1 MDTVDR
7 ETRSR
12 IMRAIKCRDTKPE
25 LTLRRA
31 LNGSLLR
38 RRRDTLPGKPDA
50 LLPGVAVFVHGCFW
64 HGCPRHYRE
73 PRSNVAFWRAKL
85 AGNRRRDVK
94 VRRRLNRMGW
104 SVAVVWECGVRR
116 DVDRLAERLLNRS
129 YG

>member
-7 ETRSR
+7 ATRSR
-12 IMRAIKCRDTKPE
+12 IMRSIGSRDTRPE
-25 LTLRRA
+25 LALRGA

-38 RRRDTLPGKPDA
+38 RRRDTLPGRPDA
-50 LLPGVAVFVHGCFW
+50 LLSGVAVFVHGCFW

-73 PRSNVAFWRAKL
+73 PRSNVAFWRGKL
-85 AGNRRRDVK
+85 LANRRRDAR

-116 DVDRLAERLLNRS
+116 GVDKLAERLLNRS
-129 YG
+129 HG